1 MDTILPLLVYPLGL
15 SLLLLAWGLLLLALG
30 RRVGAGLV
38 VSLALGWLY
47 AWSTPVVSDV
57 VRASL
62 EGAFANEPVEALPSA
77 DAIVLLGGG
86 VDPMPADWPYADL
99 NSGADRVWH
108 AARVY
113 HAGKAPVVVVSGG
126 RVPGRED
133 RVSEA
138 EAMRALLVDLGV
150 PADAIVLEDRA
161 LSTRENAVFVAEE
174 LQRLGAGDVL
184 LVTSALHMPRALASF
199 AGLGLNPQP
208 APTDFSDRLPPD
220 DIVRWL
226 PDAQSLARSTAA
238 LREYLGLW
246 VYRWRGW
253 T

>member
-15 SLLLLAWGLLLLALG
+15 SLLLLAWGLLLLVAG
-30 RRVGAGLV
+30 RRTGAGLV
-38 VSLALGWLY
+38 VCLALAWLY
-47 AWSTPVVSDV
+47 AWSTPVVSHA

-86 VDPMPADWPYADL
+86 VDPMPPDWPYADL
-99 NSGADRVWH
+99 NDGADRVWH

-113 HAGKAPVVVVSGG
+113 HAGRAPVVVVSGG

-138 EAMRALLVDLGV
+138 EAMRGLLVDLGV

-161 LSTRENAVFVAEE
+161 RTTRENAVFVAEE

-184 LVTSALHMPRALASF
+184 LVTSALHMRRALASF
-199 AGLGLNPQP
+199 AGLGLNLRP
-208 APTDFSDRLPPD
+208 AATDFSEPPVD
-220 DIVRWL
+220 AILRWL
-226 PDAQSLARSTAA
+226 PDAKALAASTAA

>member
-15 SLLLLAWGLLLLALG
+15 SLVLLAWGLLLLVAG
-30 RRVGAGLV
+30 RRTGAGLV
-38 VSLALGWLY
+38 VCLALAWLY
-47 AWSTPVVSDV
+47 AWSTPVVSHA

-62 EGAFANEPVEALPSA
+62 EGAFANDPAEALPSA

-86 VDPMPADWPYADL
+86 VDPMPPDWPYADL
-99 NSGADRVWH
+99 NDGADRVWH
-108 AARVY
+108 AARAY
-113 HAGKAPVVVVSGG
+113 HAGRAPVVVVSGG
-126 RVPGRED
+126 RVAGRED

-138 EAMRALLVDLGV
+138 EAMRDLLVDLGV
-150 PADAIVLEDRA
+150 PADAIVLEDR
-161 LSTRENAVFVAEE
+161 SRTTRENAVFVAEE

-184 LVTSALHMPRALASF
+184 LVTSALHMRRALASF

-208 APTDFSDRLPPD
+208 AATDFSEPPVD
-220 DIVRWL
+220 EIPRWL
-226 PDAQSLARSTAA
+226 PDAKALAGSTAA